1 MKIRTPSVTPQIA
14 KGKQRK
20 MIMKKET
27 MTIEQKGDNDDDDED
42 EGENDEGENDEEHK
56 GDQDGEWAGD
66 DMQAPPR
73 VKSEHS

>member
-1 MKIRTPSVTPQIA
+1 
-14 KGKQRK
+14 
-20 MIMKKET
+20 MKKET

-42 EGENDEGENDEEHK
+42 EGENDEEHK
-56 GDQDGEWAGD
+56 GDQDGEEWAGD